1 MLSSGRHSYSYYDP
15 GALEMAIS
23 FPHVFRPTVRLD
35 EAFVKVFDDLFKD
48 HRLKMK
54 LYKRLNES
62 GKR

>member
-1 MLSSGRHSYSYYDP
+1 MLSGGRHSYSYCGP
-15 GALEMAIS
+15 GALEMAIA

-35 EAFVKVFDDLFKD
+35 EAFVKVFDELFED
-48 HRLKMK
+48 HRLKVK